1 MPRTEGHYWVRERAE
16 GTPVI
21 AAFRDG
27 QWTFGDTVEIA
38 DESRLDVVGERLV
51 PPPGGKPADW
61 QARYDQ
67 IVQAR
72 KKAGERDP
80 LHGWD
85 YLPGFYWVSIAGRPE
100 PVLAQYLE
108 GWGDAAGEEE
118 LDEAEIEIIDGPLLP
133 PQVAKRHIA

>member
-16 GTPVI
+16 GTPVV
-21 AAFRDG
+21 AAFQDG
-27 QWTFGDTVEIA
+27 QWTFGDTVDIA
-38 DESRLDVVGERLV
+38 DESRLDVIGERLV

-80 LHGWD
+80 LRGGD
-85 YLPGFYWVSIAGRPE
+85 YLPGFYWVRAAGRPE
-100 PVLAQYLE
+100 PVLAQYF
-108 GWGDAAGEEE
+108 GGCGDAGRKVE
-118 LDEAEIEIIDGPLLP
+118 LGQAAIQIIYGSLP
-133 PQVAKRHIA
+133 TAH